1 MDKKLIAVGSLLI
14 VLLVGGLFLYQY
26 ERDESEVVPQTE
38 TVEQTERAETIS
50 GYEEP
55 EGLVTYMLCR
65 LQQEDLDLALRGCAI
80 PKLAENFNLES
91 YITYTETYDPL
102 GMLPPANWDSTAY
115 IAISKMRMAG
125 YYTQWLQKCMEQ
137 LGASHEVKLLD
148 IVEDIPETPDG
159 MYYERRNSICDI
171 LGSRSIRE
179 MLIHVKVDGQVK
191 ELRWTLVRYGKY
203 WNVLLFTSLDGYG
216 SDAPDIQACV
226 ENLDLTDASDLSC
239 EEILPVNYG
248 ILNANGEKTPEDT
261 ISRFFKYLMRQDV
274 WSAASYVKV
283 YELGEELHTT
293 ADLVNRET
301 SLAEQLQAF
310 YYRLFFN
317 DQNRYEWYFRALDT
331 RGGDIVED
339 LRSDKIITMAMGDVY
354 PISEVSEERMDY
366 QVTFNYGWVPYGC
379 IMHMINENGWR
390 IESIEWQ

>member
-14 VLLVGGLFLYQY
+14 VLMVGGLFLYQY

-38 TVEQTERAETIS
+38 TVEQTERAETIP
-50 GYEEP
+50 GYEEA

-115 IAISKMRMAG
+115 IAISEMRMAG

-148 IVEDIPETPDG
+148 IVEDVPENPDG

-203 WNVLLFTSLDGYG
+203 WSVLLFTSLDGYG
-216 SDAPDIQACV
+216 LDVPDIRDCEENVSDV
-226 ENLDLTDASDLSC
+226 EVQELTC

-274 WSAASYVKV
+274 WSAASYIKV
-283 YELGEELHTT
+283 YEPGEELHTT
-293 ADLVNRET
+293 AELINRET

-310 YYRLFFN
+310 YYRLFFQ
-317 DQNRYEWYFRALDT
+317 DQNKYEWYFRALDT
-331 RGGDIVED
+331 RAENVVED
-339 LRSDKIITMAMGDVY
+339 LRSDKIITMSLYDL
-354 PISEVSEERMDY
+354 SF
-366 QVTFNYGWVPYGC
+366 QVELETGECIYRVIYFYGNESYVCTF
-379 IMHMINENGWR
+379 ILINENGWR

>member
-1 MDKKLIAVGSLLI
+1 MDKKLMAVGSLLI

-26 ERDESEVVPQTE
+26 ERDESEVEPQTE
-38 TVEQTERAETIS
+38 TVEQAERAETIS

-55 EGLVTYMLCR
+55 EGLVTYMLSR

-80 PKLAENFNLES
+80 PKLAENFNLEE

-102 GMLPPANWDSTAY
+102 AVLPPTNWDSTAY

-125 YYTQWLQKCMEQ
+125 YYTQWLQKCIEQ
-137 LGASHEVKLLD
+137 LGSVHEVKLLD
-148 IVEDIPETPDG
+148 IVEDIPENPDG

-179 MLIHVKVDGQVK
+179 MLIHVEVDGQVK

-203 WNVLLFTSLDGYG
+203 WSVLLFTSLDGYG
-216 SDAPDIQACV
+216 SDIPDIRDCGEGAGDWKVQELV
-226 ENLDLTDASDLSC
+226 C

-283 YELGEELHTT
+283 YEQGEKLHTT
-293 ADLVNRET
+293 ADLINRET
-301 SLAEQLQAF
+301 SLAEQIQAF
-310 YYRLFFN
+310 YYRLFFQ
-317 DQNRYEWYFRALDT
+317 DQNKYEWYFRALDT

-339 LRSDKIITMAMGDVY
+339 LRSDKIITMSLGDAY
-354 PISEVSEERMDY
+354 PISEVSEERVDY
-366 QVTFNYGWVPYGC
+366 QVTYYYGWFPYGC